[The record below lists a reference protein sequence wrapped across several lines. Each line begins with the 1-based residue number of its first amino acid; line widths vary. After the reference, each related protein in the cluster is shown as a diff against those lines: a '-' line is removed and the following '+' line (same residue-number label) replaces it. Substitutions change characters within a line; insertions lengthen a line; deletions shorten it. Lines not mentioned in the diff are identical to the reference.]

1 MSKRYNNPELQ
12 YTRKKKIPMFS
23 SSGRLKFVILVE
35 DSDSAY
41 LLWLKSRSAGKH
53 LTIQILW
60 ATARL
65 LVTRL
70 SLIYLRSR

>member
-12 YTRKKKIPMFS
+12 YTGKKKIPMFS

-41 LLWLKSRSAGKH
+41 LLW
-53 LTIQILW
+53 

-70 SLIYLRSR
+70 SLIFLRSR